1 MAPWLRI
8 KAAISNLL
16 HNQRREADLDDEV
29 RGYVDALAEEKIAA
43 GMSASEARREALAE
57 IGGPE
62 QIKQAVR
69 ESRAGIGIEMLWQ
82 DVRYGIRILRRNP
95 SFTWTAVLTLGL
107 AIGATTSIFSAVYSL
122 LLRPLPYSQPNH
134 LAAVTAHSPKFPL
147 NVLISPDFV
156 AAQHDVKSFSQ
167 LAGYWWA
174 NRNLTGSGDPV
185 RIVWVGVTANFLPML
200 GVKPQLG
207 RTFSASEDRPGG
219 PSLVILSS
227 RLWRGQFQSDP
238 KVIGDPSP
246 LTDKQQPLSGCCRR
260 ILRFRITVLSQTST
274 RLRIS
279 TATQPSPP

>member
-16 HNQRREADLDDEV
+16 HKQRREADLDDEV
-29 RGYVDALAEEKIAA
+29 RGYVDALADEKIAA
-43 GMSASEARREALAE
+43 GMSASDARREALAE
-57 IGGPE
+57 MGGPE
-62 QIKQAVR
+62 QVKQAVR
-69 ESRAGIGIEMLWQ
+69 ESRAGTGIEMLWQ

-134 LAAVTAHSPKFPL
+134 LVAVTAHSPKFPL

-207 RTFSASEDRPGG
+207 RPFPPARTARAAHR
-219 PSLVILSS
+219 SS
-227 RLWRGQFQSDP
+227 S
-238 KVIGDPSP
+238 
-246 LTDKQQPLSGCCRR
+246 
-260 ILRFRITVLSQTST
+260 
-274 RLRIS
+274 
-279 TATQPSPP
+279 